1 VLLKSILIMSN
12 SNKYISKYS
21 NNKTVSAA
29 QYITELICE
38 RKALRDK
45 KDLHYRFW
53 LSKEWAAF
61 FRNQIG
67 TAHKL
72 LKKYPDKAIVNA
84 LLTNQGKKIYSL
96 RAPHL
101 SAIIEEENKKLAAQN
116 TKLTKKVDRKK
127 DISYSKNKSK
137 KGIISQLKDLE

>member
-1 VLLKSILIMSN
+1 MLLKSILIMSN

>member
-1 VLLKSILIMSN
+1 MSN

-21 NNKTVSAA
+21 NDKTVSAA

-38 RKALRDK
+38 RKALKDK

-67 TAHKL
+67 SAHKL
-72 LKKYPDKAIVNA
+72 LKKYPDKAIINA

-101 SAIIEEENKKLAAQN
+101 PAIIEEEAKKLAAQN
-116 TKLTKKVDRKK
+116 TQITKKIDRKQ

>member
-1 VLLKSILIMSN
+1 MSN

>member
-1 VLLKSILIMSN
+1 MSN

-101 SAIIEEENKKLAAQN
+101 SAIIEEETKKLAAQN